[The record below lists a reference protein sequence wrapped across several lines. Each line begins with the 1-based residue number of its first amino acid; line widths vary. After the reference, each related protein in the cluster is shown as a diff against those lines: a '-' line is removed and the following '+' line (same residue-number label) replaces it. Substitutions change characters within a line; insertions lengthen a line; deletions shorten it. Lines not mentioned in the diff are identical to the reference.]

1 VDPNAQ
7 PQVVTSEIMPNDD
20 AMVCPAILNVDAY
33 MLPPMPDEF
42 IMDRVQTIVQKS
54 FNRFFGKST
63 TPENVRK
70 FAQRSSLY
78 LCQAAYSFQVIRS
91 KSN

>member
-1 VDPNAQ
+1 
-7 PQVVTSEIMPNDD
+7 
-20 AMVCPAILNVDAY
+20 
-33 MLPPMPDEF
+33 
-42 IMDRVQTIVQKS
+42 MDRVQTIVQKS

>member
-1 VDPNAQ
+1 
-7 PQVVTSEIMPNDD
+7 VTNEILPNDD
-20 AMVCPAILNVDAY
+20 VMVCPAILNVDAY

-70 FAQRSSLY
+70 FALRSSLY
-78 LCQAAYSFQVIRS
+78 LCQAAYSFQVTRTP
-91 KSN
+91 